1 MECFRTFNGN
11 GIFTSSRMTNKN
23 ETIHGMKKTGLN
35 GQQFLL
41 RHKIYGSAEPPV
53 YQIFNERNRNP
64 SETSEWDPRWLEITF
79 PHQFRHG
86 KQQLSS
92 SQPARSIRQTSRT
105 STSTSTSPS
114 PEGADFPPYGLDT
127 NLIAMYSGC

>member
-1 MECFRTFNGN
+1 
-11 GIFTSSRMTNKN
+11 MTNKN
-23 ETIHGMKKTGLN
+23 ETIHTMKKTGLN

-64 SETSEWDPRWLEITF
+64 SETSEWDPRWLEIAF
-79 PHQFRHG
+79 PRQFRHG

-92 SQPARSIRQTSRT
+92 AQPAIGPFVKRVAHQLS
-105 STSTSTSPS
+105 SPLRE
-114 PEGADFPPYGLDT
+114 PIFPPT
-127 NLIAMYSGC
+127 A

>member
-23 ETIHGMKKTGLN
+23 ETIHRMKKTGLN

-86 KQQLSS
+86 KQQVSS
-92 SQPARSIRQTSRT
+92 SQPDRSIRQTSRT
-105 STSTSTSPS
+105 STSTSTD
-114 PEGADFPPYGLDT
+114 GADFSPYGLDT
-127 NLIAMYSGC
+127 NLITMYSGC

>member
-23 ETIHGMKKTGLN
+23 EMIHKMMGTGLN
-35 GQQFLL
+35 GQQFL
-41 RHKIYGSAEPPV
+41 RRSKIYGSAEPPV

-105 STSTSTSPS
+105 STSTS
-114 PEGADFPPYGLDT
+114 PEGADFFPS
-127 NLIAMYSGC
+127 A